1 MRTTV
6 YVSCADDKRIVV
18 LDMDQATGALRE
30 LSRTDVP
37 GATGPS
43 SGSLPLALSPDR
55 KWLYAALR
63 AEPFPVCSFAID
75 PTSGALELRGTA
87 KLPDSMCYL
96 SIDRTGTSLFSAS
109 YGGAVL
115 GVSRI
120 ADGIVGEVTQALAT
134 PPKAHSVRP
143 DPENRFAYAACLG
156 GDVLLAQRFDGVRLD
171 PTPHPA
177 ATTLAGAGPRH
188 FAFAHGGRR
197 LYLLNELDGTVNVY
211 DRDLET
217 GALRERQSITI
228 LTEPATGNVAAADIH
243 LTPDGRFLYAS
254 ERTTHILAAFRVD
267 AETGLLTLAG
277 HAPSEPTP
285 RGFAIDSEGRFLLCA
300 GLTSGKVATY
310 AIDDASGL
318 LRWMSAV
325 EVGKGANWIEMASQA
340 TDDASFLVKSRLGP
354 VGA

>member
-18 LDMDQATGALRE
+18 LDMDRATGALRE
-30 LSRTDVP
+30 LSRADVP
-37 GATGPS
+37 GTIGS
-43 SGSLPLALSPDR
+43 SPGSLPLALSPDR
-55 KWLYAALR
+55 RWLYAALR

-75 PTSGALELRGTA
+75 PASGALELRGTA
-87 KLPDSMCYL
+87 RLPDSMCYL
-96 SIDRTGTSLFSAS
+96 STDRTGTSLFSAS
-109 YGGAVL
+109 YGGGVL

-134 PPKAHSVRP
+134 PPKAHSIRP

-171 PTPHPA
+171 PTPHPVA
-177 ATTLAGAGPRH
+177 ITRPGAGPRH
-188 FAFAHGGRR
+188 FTFADGGRR

-217 GALRERQSITI
+217 GALREKQSITV
-228 LTEPATGNVAAADIH
+228 LATPAQGKVAAADIH
-243 LTPDGRFLYAS
+243 LTPDERFLYAS
-254 ERTTHILAAFRVD
+254 ERTTNILTAFRVE
-267 AETGLLTLAG
+267 AGNGILTLAG

-285 RGFAIDSEGRFLLCA
+285 RGFAIASQSKFLLCA

-310 AIDDASGL
+310 AIDDASGVL
-318 LRWMSAV
+318 LRASAV
-325 EVGKGANWIEMASQA
+325 EVGTGANWIEMVS
-340 TDDASFLVKSRLGP
+340 D
-354 VGA
+354 